1 MSQSSKNIIDLR
13 EVLFDRNATAA
24 QMLNLDKSKP
34 VELIG
39 IEDVYHN
46 LCFFSANLY
55 SVTLVQDL
63 IAQASELADKKE
75 FIYVASGELEN
86 QVKVLSSEIDER
98 AAYNAELENKLA
110 VLRGQHAG
118 FQKEKLTIE
127 QEIDGYEQQAQI
139 ISDLKRKLFPLKSSQ
154 TDFHTQKQT
163 LEMQIAE
170 LQNELISIPSQLR
183 ALQEDQDL
191 LLHQLDTEKL
201 KLSQLE
207 RQVND
212 VKETAASVAAEKE
225 NLEYSLSELKDK
237 EAENTDDI
245 IRLQQQIA
253 NKKEQLGD
261 NRTNKVESESAL
273 LKLQQTHQDETEKMS
288 QHGQYIKAIMDKI
301 EKGSSAKDLSVFFS
315 SLEAE
320 TGGDSFFDNIMRTFK
335 EHIKFQKAQ
344 EADQHNRKLLKDDL
358 EDNIKR
364 LKRELQRK
372 KDNQQDELLEQ
383 LTQLENKVKS
393 LTTEFEEL
401 DHKFDVLSKDI

>member
-1 MSQSSKNIIDLR
+1 VLLLIWSLFVSQSSKNIIDLR

-301 EKGSSAKDLSVFFS
+301 EKGSSATS
-315 SLEAE
+315 SGPRTPSTSAWSRMTLE
-320 TGGDSFFDNIMRTFK
+320 R
-335 EHIKFQKAQ
+335 
-344 EADQHNRKLLKDDL
+344 DQ
-358 EDNIKR
+358 
-364 LKRELQRK
+364 Q
-372 KDNQQDELLEQ
+372 
-383 LTQLENKVKS
+383 
-393 LTTEFEEL
+393 
-401 DHKFDVLSKDI
+401 